1 MVLLKKKKKVTRR
14 ACNSVIKVLF
24 KTTIKVRFTA
34 KVPHVYF
41 TFLHTVFFKM
51 YTQGS
56 RLYKIDT
63 FMAFFGAVA
72 VSVKNTVAVR
82 LCWGRCLGVC
92 QGSGGFTVAF
102 TPRFTTASYH
112 ESNANTVKRT

>member
-1 MVLLKKKKKVTRR
+1 MTSR

-24 KTTIKVRFTA
+24 KTTIKVRFAA

-56 RLYKIDT
+56 RLYKIDI
-63 FMAFFGAVA
+63 FMAFFVVVA
-72 VSVKNTVAVR
+72 VSVKNTVAMR
-82 LCWGRCLGVC
+82 LRWGHCLGVC
-92 QGSGGFTVAF
+92 QGSNGFTIAF
-102 TPRFTTASYH
+102 RPRFTTTAS
-112 ESNANTVKRT
+112 TP